1 MVEVNEDTYLGDIIS
16 SDGKNQKNIQN
27 RIAKGTGIISQ
38 IMTMLE
44 RVTLGEHY
52 FATAILLRESLFLSS
67 VLTNADIWYSMKKED
82 VDKLEDL
89 DTSLLRKIF
98 GAPSTVTTE
107 ALYLELGIVNIGAML
122 KGRRAVYLQYLLK
135 QNSETMLSKF
145 FRTQWKY
152 GSKHD
157 WTEQVKSDLT
167 DLDINDDLQWIQS
180 KSEGWFKN
188 HVKRKVREYAFY
200 KFIEEKEEHSKLD
213 DLFYTELK
221 LQAYLKLTNMSSF
234 EAKLIFS
241 YRTRSAPYKENYR
254 GKDGHSPCPMCL
266 VHLDCQPLALQCPT
280 IRENINIEGNYMDIF
295 KDNINENITQTLMK
309 ISKFRD
315 EFMNSRNIED

>member
-1 MVEVNEDTYLGDIIS
+1 
-16 SDGKNQKNIQN
+16 
-27 RIAKGTGIISQ
+27 
-38 IMTMLE
+38 
-44 RVTLGEHY
+44 
-52 FATAILLRESLFLSS
+52 
-67 VLTNADIWYSMKKED
+67 
-82 VDKLEDL
+82 
-89 DTSLLRKIF
+89 
-98 GAPSTVTTE
+98 
-107 ALYLELGIVNIGAML
+107 
-122 KGRRAVYLQYLLK
+122 
-135 QNSETMLSKF
+135 MLSKF

-213 DLFYTELK
+213 DLFYTEFK

-241 YRTRSAPYKENYR
+241 YRTRSAAHKKNYR

-295 KDNINENITQTLMK
+295 KDNINENITRTLMK

-315 EFMNSRNIED
+315 EFINSRNIED